1 MEGWRPV
8 DRSESV
14 YSLTLLVVEDCDK
27 KFLSC
32 IPWVLRAA
40 KERERERKDVVELTY
55 REKLR

>member
-40 KERERERKDVVELTY
+40 KEREREKTL
-55 REKLR
+55 LS